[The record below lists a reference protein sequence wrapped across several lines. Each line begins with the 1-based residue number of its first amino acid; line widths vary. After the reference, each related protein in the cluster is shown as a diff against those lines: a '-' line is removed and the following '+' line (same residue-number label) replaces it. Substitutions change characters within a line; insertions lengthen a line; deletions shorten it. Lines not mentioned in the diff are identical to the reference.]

1 MKRVLFSAVCLIVAV
16 MGFSQAKV
24 IAHRGYWKTDGS
36 AQNSIRSLVKAD
48 SVKVFGSE
56 FDVWLTSD
64 DKVVVNHDRVFKGV
78 DFEHA
83 TLDEVRNVR
92 LDNGEKV
99 PTLDEYLSEACK
111 HPDMR
116 LILELKSLTDMERED
131 KAAEIIVADLKKYG
145 LLGRTDI
152 ICFSINACI
161 QFKKL
166 CPVGVKIYYLDGDLP
181 PKKIAKLGLAGV
193 DYSMKALRK
202 HPEWIK
208 QAHDLGLEVNVW
220 TVDKEEDMKYFLGQ
234 GVDYLTTNHPEQAL
248 KLVNAK

>member
-1 MKRVLFSAVCLIVAV
+1 MKRVLFSALCAF
-16 MGFSQAKV
+16 MAGAGFSQTKV

-48 SVKVFGSE
+48 SIKVFGSE
-56 FDVWLTSD
+56 FDVWLTND
-64 DKVVVNHDRVFKGV
+64 YHIVVNHDRVFKGV
-78 DFEHA
+78 NFETA
-83 TLDEVRNVR
+83 TLDEVRKVR
-92 LDNGEKV
+92 LDNGEVV
-99 PTLDEYLSEACK
+99 PTLDEYLAKAVEM
-111 HPDMR
+111 PDTR
-116 LILELKSLTDMERED
+116 LILELKSLTDPTRED
-131 KAAEIIVADLKKYG
+131 KAAEMIVADLKKYG
-145 LLGRTDI
+145 LLDRTDI

-220 TVDKEEDMKYFLGQ
+220 TVDKEEDMKYFLEQ
-234 GVDYLTTNHPEQAL
+234 GVDYITTNHPEQAL
-248 KLVNAK
+248 KMIAK

>member
-99 PTLDEYLSEACK
+99 PTLDEYLSEAC
-111 HPDMR
+111 
-116 LILELKSLTDMERED
+116 
-131 KAAEIIVADLKKYG
+131 
-145 LLGRTDI
+145 RTR
-152 ICFSINACI
+152 
-161 QFKKL
+161 
-166 CPVGVKIYYLDGDLP
+166 P
-181 PKKIAKLGLAGV
+181 
-193 DYSMKALRK
+193 RK
-202 HPEWIK
+202 
-208 QAHDLGLEVNVW
+208 
-220 TVDKEEDMKYFLGQ
+220 
-234 GVDYLTTNHPEQAL
+234 
-248 KLVNAK
+248 

>member
-1 MKRVLFSAVCLIVAV
+1 MKRVLFSALCLCVAV
-16 MGFSQAKV
+16 LGFSQAKV

-48 SVKVFGSE
+48 SIKVFGSE

-64 DKVVVNHDRVFKGV
+64 DRIVVNHDKVFKGV
-78 DFEHA
+78 DFE
-83 TLDEVRNVR
+83 TSTFDEIRKIR
-92 LDNGEKV
+92 LDNGEVV
-99 PTLDEYLSEACK
+99 PTLDEYLAK
-111 HPDMR
+111 AAQLPDTR
-116 LILELKSLTDMERED
+116 LILELKSLTDLTRED
-131 KAAEIIVADLKKYG
+131 KAAEMIVADLRKYG
-145 LLGRTDI
+145 LLDRTDI

-202 HPEWIK
+202 HPEWIQ

-220 TVDKEEDMKYFLGQ
+220 TVDKEEDIKYFLEQ
-234 GVDYLTTNHPEQAL
+234 GVDYITTNHPEEAQ
-248 KLVNAK
+248 KLISK